1 MTESN
6 FKLSTLPYKRITI
19 ESFEKEGKEIL
30 KEFKEAKSGE
40 QQFLAHKK
48 YYELT
53 KKMATAMIL
62 AQLRYDGDVT
72 DKFYEEEQNYYD
84 EISPKITA
92 FENEYKKALFN
103 TNFKGYLED
112 KIGKIAFKDIEF
124 DLKSF
129 YQMGHL

>member
-48 YYELT
+48 YYELNM
-53 KKMATAMIL
+53 KQSKVFVE
-62 AQLRYDGDVT
+62 RYRG
-72 DKFYEEEQNYYD
+72 FCNC
-84 EISPKITA
+84 
-92 FENEYKKALFN
+92 
-103 TNFKGYLED
+103 
-112 KIGKIAFKDIEF
+112 
-124 DLKSF
+124 
-129 YQMGHL
+129 